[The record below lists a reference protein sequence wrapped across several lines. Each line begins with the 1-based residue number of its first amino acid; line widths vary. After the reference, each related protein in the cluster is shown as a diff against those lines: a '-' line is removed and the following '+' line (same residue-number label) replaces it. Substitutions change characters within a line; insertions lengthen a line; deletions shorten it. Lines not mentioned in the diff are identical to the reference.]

1 MANSSVR
8 KRKAEDYYSSLLFI
22 LLTLKLKIM
31 EDLDFLS
38 EIHQLKVRGGANVS
52 SSR

>member
-31 EDLDFLS
+31 EDLDFLT
-38 EIHQLKVRGGANVS
+38 EIHQLKVRGGAKVC